1 MSIGDLSVNI
11 NNRQAGLVYNTKKW
25 LLTLRYDDSPTFEFE
40 MSMNNVKRIYK
51 TSSYTETHLE
61 DKNKLARTIIG
72 GVLLGATGAIIG
84 AVSGEGTKEVV
95 DAKYS
100 YICIETYDNQEIIVV
115 CKEQAIANNSWA
127 FIKNLNELIASG
139 DYKTYKKERRK
150 FAKKWLLILAAGIL
164 LNILLWTLI
173 SLLE

>member
-1 MSIGDLSVNI
+1 MSIGVLLVDI

-40 MSMNNVKRIYK
+40 MSMDNVKRIYK
-51 TSSYTETHLE
+51 TSSYTKTHLE
-61 DKNKLARTIIG
+61 DKNKLVRTIIG

-100 YICIETYDNQEIIVV
+100 YICIETYDNQEIILV
-115 CKEQAIANNSWA
+115 CKEQTIANNSWA
-127 FIKNLNELIASG
+127 FIQNLNNELSKKRDPAYRKSRRNKAISG
-139 DYKTYKKERRK
+139 
-150 FAKKWLLILAAGIL
+150 IV
-164 LNILLWTLI
+164 
-173 SLLE
+173 

>member
-1 MSIGDLSVNI
+1 MSIGVLLVDI

-25 LLTLRYDDSPTFEFE
+25 LLTLRYNDSPTFEIE
-40 MSMNNVKRIYK
+40 MSMDNVKRIYK

-100 YICIETYDNQEIIVV
+100 YICIETYDNQEIILV
-115 CKEQAIANNSWA
+115 CKEQTIANNSWA
-127 FIKNLNELIASG
+127 FIQNLNNELLKKRDPAYRKSKRNKAILGIVCLIIIA
-139 DYKTYKKERRK
+139 
-150 FAKKWLLILAAGIL
+150 AAIVL
-164 LNILLWTLI
+164 CNLDL
-173 SLLE
+173 

>member
-1 MSIGDLSVNI
+1 MSIGVLLVDI

-25 LLTLRYDDSPTFEFE
+25 LLTLRYNDSPTFEFE
-40 MSMNNVKRIYK
+40 MSMDNVKRIYK

-61 DKNKLARTIIG
+61 DKNKLVRTIIG

-100 YICIETYDNQEIIVV
+100 YICIETYDNQEIILV
-115 CKEQAIANNSWA
+115 CKEQTIANNSWA
-127 FIKNLNELIASG
+127 FIQNLNNELLKKRDPAYRKSRRNKAIFGIVCLIIIA
-139 DYKTYKKERRK
+139 
-150 FAKKWLLILAAGIL
+150 AAIVL
-164 LNILLWTLI
+164 CNLDL
-173 SLLE
+173 

>member
-1 MSIGDLSVNI
+1 MMEDIIKL
-11 NNRQAGLVYNTKKW
+11 
-25 LLTLRYDDSPTFEFE
+25 FE
-40 MSMNNVKRIYK
+40 RIYK

-100 YICIETYDNQEIIVV
+100 YICIETYDNQEIILV
-115 CKEQAIANNSWA
+115 CKEQTIANNSWA
-127 FIKNLNELIASG
+127 FIQNLNNELLKKRDPAYRKSKRNKAIFCIVCLIIIAAVIVLCNL
-139 DYKTYKKERRK
+139 D
-150 FAKKWLLILAAGIL
+150 L
-164 LNILLWTLI
+164 
-173 SLLE
+173 

>member
-1 MSIGDLSVNI
+1 MSIGVLLVDI

-25 LLTLRYDDSPTFEFE
+25 LLTLRYNDSPTFEFE
-40 MSMNNVKRIYK
+40 MSMDNVKRIYK

-100 YICIETYDNQEIIVV
+100 YICIETYDNQEIILV
-115 CKEQAIANNSWA
+115 CKEQTIANNSWA
-127 FIKNLNELIASG
+127 FIQNLNNELLKKRDPAYRKSKRNKAIFGIVCLIIIA
-139 DYKTYKKERRK
+139 
-150 FAKKWLLILAAGIL
+150 AAIVL
-164 LNILLWTLI
+164 CNLDL
-173 SLLE
+173 

>member
-1 MSIGDLSVNI
+1 MSIGVLLVDI

-25 LLTLRYDDSPTFEFE
+25 LLTLRYYDSPTFEFE
-40 MSMNNVKRIYK
+40 MSMDNVKRIYK

-72 GVLLGATGAIIG
+72 GVLFGATGAIIG

-100 YICIETYDNQEIIVV
+100 YICIETYDNQEIILV
-115 CKEQAIANNSWA
+115 CKEQTIANNSWA
-127 FIKNLNELIASG
+127 FIQNLNNELLKKRDPAYRKSKRNKAIFGIVCLIIIA
-139 DYKTYKKERRK
+139 
-150 FAKKWLLILAAGIL
+150 AAIVL
-164 LNILLWTLI
+164 CNLDL
-173 SLLE
+173 

>member
-1 MSIGDLSVNI
+1 MSIGVLLVDI

-25 LLTLRYDDSPTFEFE
+25 LLTLQYNDSPTFEFE
-40 MSMNNVKRIYK
+40 MSMDNVKRIYK

-100 YICIETYDNQEIIVV
+100 YICIETYDNQEIILV
-115 CKEQAIANNSWA
+115 CKEQTIANNSWA
-127 FIKNLNELIASG
+127 FIQNLNNELLKKRDPAYRKSKRNKAIFGIVCLIIIA
-139 DYKTYKKERRK
+139 
-150 FAKKWLLILAAGIL
+150 AAIVL
-164 LNILLWTLI
+164 CNLDL
-173 SLLE
+173 

>member
-1 MSIGDLSVNI
+1 MSIGVLLVDI

-25 LLTLRYDDSPTFEFE
+25 LLTLRYNDSPTFEFE
-40 MSMNNVKRIYK
+40 MSMDNVKRIYK

-100 YICIETYDNQEIIVV
+100 YICIETYDNQEIILV
-115 CKEQAIANNSWA
+115 CKEQTIANNSWA
-127 FIKNLNELIASG
+127 FIQNLNNELLKKRDPAYRKSKRNKAIFGIVCLVIIA
-139 DYKTYKKERRK
+139 
-150 FAKKWLLILAAGIL
+150 AAIVL
-164 LNILLWTLI
+164 CNLDL
-173 SLLE
+173 

>member
-1 MSIGDLSVNI
+1 MSIGVLLVNI

-40 MSMNNVKRIYK
+40 MSMDNVKRIYK

-100 YICIETYDNQEIIVV
+100 YICIETYDNQEIILV
-115 CKEQAIANNSWA
+115 CKEQTIANNSWA
-127 FIKNLNELIASG
+127 FIQNLNNELLKKRDPAYRKSKRNKAIFCIVCLIIIAAVIVLCNL
-139 DYKTYKKERRK
+139 D
-150 FAKKWLLILAAGIL
+150 L
-164 LNILLWTLI
+164 
-173 SLLE
+173 